1 MATRILHCGKSIQNY
16 NLCITEKVCGFT
28 KRIAKEGDTIYIV
41 VRKDKE
47 TVCGARAVLS
57 SVTDYKPW
65 EDADRFVQCFMLK
78 DIEFCNTFDISI
90 LSRVGGQHWGVKFT
104 QASKEIKLQEAV
116 DLLNYTFEMNRVD
129 EYASLAGSE
138 PQVSDSEVEDDFEL
152 IDGESEDE
160 EITIMGTFQTIK
172 FLNETDK
179 NRGLE
184 PLVNRNFYQLF
195 PQFAERRSL
204 LIPDNRGFITA
215 GVDNIS
221 GIRGVPDALLL
232 VYNKDQKVPLQ
243 VNLVEYECYGE
254 QKVRSLEKFNYLNGH
269 IIPQLMRFAS
279 NFSVVTDK
287 QIRQQTIKNW
297 TQKVVDYVSDDDEM
311 CARVFPW
318 LEELFPGLKQHKMSL
333 ALQNLL
339 FDSFQSNL
347 RVMLIIDELTDEQRE
362 TIKNI
367 INSFKL
373 ESGKEIGFAGY
384 TVRLGQR
391 INITDQDAEFALSV
405 Q

>member
-1 MATRILHCGKSIQNY
+1 MATRILHCGKSIENY
-16 NLCITEKVCGFT
+16 HLCITEKVCGFT

-57 SVTDYKPW
+57 SITDYKPW
-65 EDADRFVQCFMLK
+65 EDADRYVQCFMLK
-78 DIEFCNTFDISI
+78 DIEFCSPFDISI

-104 QASKEIKLQEAV
+104 QASKEIKMQEAV
-116 DLLNYTFEMNRVD
+116 DLLNRTFEMNRVE
-129 EYASLAGSE
+129 EYLPFSGSE
-138 PQVSDSEVEDDFEL
+138 AQVNDSEVEDDSEL
-152 IDGESEDE
+152 FDGESEDE

-347 RVMLIIDELTDEQRE
+347 RVMLVIDELTDEQRE

-373 ESGKEIGFAGY
+373 ESGKEIAFAGY